1 MHTTGD
7 RWVRYTK
14 VPEGHFYAVHDRL
27 SEPPLIAIDLEQLAV
42 LVRRR
47 QSEMEDAKRWAAGS
61 DLRAICRSSGD
72 DVEAS
77 VRVLHAEATRK
88 AESGFGY
95 SGCSTSTRRRERS
108 VRRRNSR

>member
-1 MHTTGD
+1 MTGDHWPGAEDLRAQTIAQLTLEARFRGWQVVHTTGD

-61 DLRAICRSSGD
+61 DLRAI
-72 DVEAS
+72 
-77 VRVLHAEATRK
+77 LPLI
-88 AESGFGY
+88 
-95 SGCSTSTRRRERS
+95 RRRR
-108 VRRRNSR
+108 